1 MSMFEPI
8 EFAQFACHSEFPIA
22 IDGQINRFNLFNLQ
36 SGSGSGLLVT
46 VIKALD
52 ASETNEERQR
62 EKAKIEKEFKKTDN
76 KLNDLVARHDG
87 NLTQVMQLFS
97 QVSTQVTTSREKIHT
112 VKENLHSCKQLLH
125 CRRDELTKLWKDA
138 VQQKYVLEML
148 EQM

>member
-1 MSMFEPI
+1 M
-8 EFAQFACHSEFPIA
+8 
-22 IDGQINRFNLFNLQ
+22 
-36 SGSGSGLLVT
+36 VT

-62 EKAKIEKEFKKTDN
+62 EKAKIEKEFKKTDS
-76 KLNDLVARHDG
+76 KLNDLVAKHDG

-97 QVSTQVTTSREKIHT
+97 QVSAQVTSSREKIHA
-112 VKENLHSCKQLLH
+112 VKENLYSCKKLLH
-125 CRRDELTKLWKDA
+125 CRRDELCKLWKDA